1 MRRTTAS
8 FLILACAVMALP
20 ACGGSSSGSAAPPP
34 PPPGPV
40 PTIDIVATSRDGD
53 AIVMFKDI
61 LNNHP
66 IVGAD
71 VVIDSTGPTPIDNHG
86 RLAFENG
93 WLVISS
99 RNSNN
104 VLIYGDAVNL
114 TSQQVPNAIVTTSGD
129 ARACC
134 LSGGDL
140 YVASGNEVL
149 IWRDVTTVANG
160 DPADAVL
167 TGFNRPS
174 DCLVHLD
181 SLFVS
186 DRNDD
191 SVKRF
196 DGAAALAGGEA
207 PDAVLAYNDA
217 RRMYIHQ
224 GTLWV
229 ADDNDNS
236 FTAGYDSPLTIT
248 AASQPDQI
256 IFGLIRI
263 DGRKS
268 LAFSGDTAWL
278 VGRNPQDD
286 AVINR
291 VDLNDPTV
299 AQAVIKQQDM
309 AFEDA
314 YDVKLIGGVLFCN
327 SDDTPAVFWYLNP
340 LDMATGQA
348 PDGFVFDARL
358 DNGKMLTGW
367 VRP

>member
-8 FLILACAVMALP
+8 FLILACAAIALP
-20 ACGGSSSGSAAPPP
+20 ACGGSSSGGAAP

-40 PTIDIVATSRDGD
+40 PTIDIVATSRSGD
-53 AIVMFKDI
+53 AILMFKDI

-66 IVGAD
+66 VVGAD
-71 VVIDSTGPTPIDNHG
+71 VVIDNTGPTPINNHG

-93 WLVISS
+93 WLAITS
-99 RNSNN
+99 RDNNN

-140 YVASGNEVL
+140 YVASGNEVH
-149 IWRDVTTVANG
+149 IWRDVTTVANA
-160 DPADAVL
+160 DPADAIL

-174 DCLVHLD
+174 DCVVYMD

-186 DRNDD
+186 DRNNDD
-191 SVKRF
+191 VKRF
-196 DGAAALAGGEA
+196 DGAAALVGGEV
-207 PDAVLAYNDA
+207 PDVTLTFNDA
-217 RRMYIHQ
+217 RRLYIHE

-236 FTAGYDSPLTIT
+236 FTAGYDTPLAIT
-248 AASQPDQI
+248 AASQPDQV
-256 IFGLIRI
+256 IFGLMRI

-268 LAFSGDTAWL
+268 FAFSGDTAWM
-278 VGRNPQDD
+278 VGRSPQDD
-286 AVINR
+286 VVINR
-291 VDLNDPTV
+291 VDLNDP
-299 AQAVIKQQDM
+299 AMPQATIKQQDM
-309 AFEDA
+309 PFEDA
-314 YDVKLIGGVLFCN
+314 YDVKLIGGVLFFN
-327 SDDTPAVFWYLNP
+327 SDETPAVFWYLNP
-340 LDMATGQA
+340 LAMASGQP

-358 DNGKMLTGW
+358 STGKMLTGW
-367 VRP
+367 VR